1 MKNQYETLIN
11 KSEELTGLLKELQ
24 ISSEAEQH
32 RYVIKFECKQGS
44 DDIYSLYDN
53 VTKKVMLDK
62 MERIE
67 SWLRLR
73 NISPDLVYQVKL

>member
-1 MKNQYETLIN
+1 MDNQYQTLIN
-11 KSEELTGLLKELQ
+11 KSKELTGLLQELKV
-24 ISSEAEQH
+24 SAEAEQH

-44 DDIYSLYDN
+44 DDIYSLCDN

-67 SWLRLR
+67 SWLHIR
-73 NISPDLVYQVKL
+73 NISPDLVYRVSE